1 MRDLMHADC
10 ESMRVLIRRPGL
22 HIGNLAEMYSALGR
36 HADALAMKERV
47 LDLRRRFLPED
58 DPEIGEHD
66 VGSDALFFFA
76 RQRVHCETFAMCA

>member
-66 VGSDALFFFA
+66 MRSDSFFCTSAHSFFF
-76 RQRVHCETFAMCA
+76 F